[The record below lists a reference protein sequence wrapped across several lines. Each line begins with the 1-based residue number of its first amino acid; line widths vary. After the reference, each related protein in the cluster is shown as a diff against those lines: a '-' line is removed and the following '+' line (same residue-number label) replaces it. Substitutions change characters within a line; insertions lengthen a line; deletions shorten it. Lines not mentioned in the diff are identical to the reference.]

1 MSTIFTIIINL
12 SDKSMVFQLLAV
24 SERESFIRLGRANQR
39 KIICTVGKGELL
51 TMAGHLGCS
60 RIQPVFSSP
69 IPVIILEWKL
79 CR

>member
-1 MSTIFTIIINL
+1 MSTIFTIIIKL
-12 SDKSMVFQLLAV
+12 SDKSMVFQLLAACEGA
-24 SERESFIRLGRANQR
+24 SPIRLERGNQR

-69 IPVIILEWKL
+69 VPVIIFKWKL